1 MAFSD
6 VIPYLNQADAVSFA
20 AGAQIFAAGDLG
32 TAMYFILS
40 GEVRITVDGRELDY
54 LQPGQVFGEMALADN
69 LVRSATATAVA
80 ASKLVPIHKQQFAD
94 LTQQLPTFATEVMS
108 IMSVRLRRYMDDEV
122 NRLRLEEELAI
133 GQKIQLSL
141 LPESCPTIPGWHFA
155 ASYQA
160 ARQVGGDFYD
170 FIADPHNP
178 DLLHLVIADVTGKGV
193 PAAMFMAVCRTIIR
207 TEAQNG
213 RSPADVLLRTN
224 QQLNHEKRSLPFLT
238 AFLGTLDLKTGQLTY
253 ALGGHDRPFWVQ
265 SRSGDVPQ
273 LAGRSMLLGA
283 FPTIHLDEQQI
294 TLALGDSLVLYTDG
308 VTEARRDDELF
319 DEERLA
325 AVLAQHATAS
335 ASEMATAVLQAVN
348 QFTGSQP
355 QADDLTLLIVQ
366 RDGRDLLA
374 A

>member
-1 MAFSD
+1 MAFYD
-6 VIPYLNQADAVSFA
+6 IIPYLNQADAVPFA
-20 AGAQIFAAGDLG
+20 AGEQIFAAGDIG
-32 TAMYFILS
+32 TAMFFILA

-54 LQPGQVFGEMALADN
+54 LHPGQVFGEMALADN
-69 LVRSATATAVA
+69 LVRSATATAVTP
-80 ASKLVPIHKQQFAD
+80 SNLVPIHKQQFAD
-94 LTQQLPTFATEVMS
+94 LTQHLPSFATEVMS
-108 IMSVRLRRYMDDEV
+108 IMSVRLRRYMEDQV

-213 RSPADVLLRTN
+213 RSPADLLKRTN
-224 QQLNHEKRSLPFLT
+224 QQLSHEKRSLPFLT
-238 AFLGTLDLKTGQLTY
+238 AFFGTLNLKTGQLIY
-253 ALGGHDRPFWVQ
+253 AIGGHDRPYWVQ
-265 SRSGDVPQ
+265 ASRGDVQQ
-273 LAGRSMLLGA
+273 LAGHGMLLGA
-283 FPTIHLDEQQI
+283 FPAIRLDEHQI
-294 TLALGDSLVLYTDG
+294 TLAPGDSLILYTDG
-308 VTEARRDDELF
+308 VTEARSADELF
-319 DEERLA
+319 DEARLE
-325 AVLAQHATAS
+325 AVITRHITAS

-348 QFTGSQP
+348 QFIGSQP
-355 QADDLTLLIVQ
+355 QSDDLTLVVIQ
-366 RDGRDLLA
+366 RHG
-374 A
+374 